1 MMTLVTLVALAT
13 LATLLAFPEHD
24 TGMGRRNR
32 IRKHRAHNSTE
43 EYHLPSSETPLLL
56 TDIYDFVTIAVEDT
70 AIDDDEDNAEE
81 AMDRSDESGEKK
93 KRKKKKRRNNSS
105 SSESDEEV

>member
-1 MMTLVTLVALAT
+1 MMARLVTLVALIT
-13 LATLLAFPEHD
+13 LTTVLAFPEHD

-56 TDIYDFVTIAVEDT
+56 TDVYDFVTIAVEDVST

-93 KRKKKKRRNNSS
+93 KRKKKKKRRNNSS
-105 SSESDEEV
+105 S